1 VEDQLKPLCPS
12 AYIGQAGAPVLL
24 QFGRSDAYVPV
35 KKAEALAAAAPLPK
49 TVLFYDAGHSLNEQ
63 ARMDRLEWLER
74 RLSLRPLQE

>member
-1 VEDQLKPLCPS
+1 
-12 AYIGQAGAPVLL
+12 
-24 QFGRSDAYVPV
+24 VPV

-63 ARMDRLEWLER
+63 ARMDRLEWLET